1 MCDVSIA
8 MNSERGFF
16 RPPFSGT
23 FTIDPSTIFKS
34 ACCTPSPDTSR
45 VMLTFVAL
53 LPSLSISST
62 YTIPVCA
69 FLTSKLLAT
78 SSLCRTDSTSSPTYP
93 ACVNV
98 VASATAKGTSTRS
111 ARVFASNVFPT
122 PVGPHSKTFDFSK
135 RTFSSNEWHVGNAPL
150 VGWNGETRK
159 VFLFFFLLSRDAI
172 FDAYFSSY
180 EVSPRPVAGSPS
192 SRTFSQG
199 FVPGYSAVLVR

>member
-1 MCDVSIA
+1 MV
-8 MNSERGFF
+8 G
-16 RPPFSGT
+16 G
-23 FTIDPSTIFKS
+23 KH
-34 ACCTPSPDTSR
+34 SP
-45 VMLTFVAL
+45 
-53 LPSLSISST
+53 
-62 YTIPVCA
+62 
-69 FLTSKLLAT
+69 
-78 SSLCRTDSTSSPTYP
+78 
-93 ACVNV
+93 
-98 VASATAKGTSTRS
+98 RS